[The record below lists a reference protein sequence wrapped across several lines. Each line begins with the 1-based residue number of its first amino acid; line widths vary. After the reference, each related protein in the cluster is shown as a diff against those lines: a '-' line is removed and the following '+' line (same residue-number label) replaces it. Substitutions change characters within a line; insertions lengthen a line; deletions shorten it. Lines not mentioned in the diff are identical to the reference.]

1 MTVARAV
8 ANISPVLSYYSAV
21 QLIIYKRVLFM
32 ATVMVNYYLLDYV
45 SIARQRP
52 FDGRG
57 LEAGFSSLSTYYYFF
72 FSRFLS
78 FMYLLRGRKNQ
89 SSAFYTY
96 QTHDSK
102 KRRWL
107 TICVI
112 IDSCN

>member
-72 FSRFLS
+72 FLS
-78 FMYLLRGRKNQ
+78 FSFIYVSSPRKKKSKLRVLHIPDTR
-89 SSAFYTY
+89 FE
-96 QTHDSK
+96 K
-102 KRRWL
+102 KTL
-107 TICVI
+107 VN
-112 IDSCN
+112 DLCNY